1 MLKVTVMEDSGAVV
15 LKLEGRLVGPWVKE
29 VETAWNSVMGSAK
42 GERLSVDLSGVTFV
56 GAEGKELLKRMHHAG
71 AELAALG
78 PMTMYIVQKI
88 KTGRNGQ

>member
-1 MLKVTVMEDSGAVV
+1 MEDCGAVV

-29 VETAWNSVMGSAK
+29 VEKAWNSVMGSAK

-56 GAEGKELLKRMHHAG
+56 GAEGKELLTRMHQAG

-78 PMTMYIVQKI
+78 PMMMYIVQKI
-88 KTGRNGQ
+88 KAGRNGQ